1 MQEDDRTPTLGR
13 RRFLAGVAGFGV
25 ALGAGV
31 VTGDATPDLTVMT
44 RNLYHGVNLLRLRD
58 VDSAAELRT
67 VAGELLANAERHPY
81 DARMDAI
88 ADEVGRER
96 PDVVALQEAVRGR
109 KRPADESAS
118 DGSDDDSDDSDDG
131 DDPEWTLVVDL
142 LDALQSKLADEGL
155 EYSVAAS
162 TVTTDAE
169 LVAETDDGVF
179 DLSVADRNAV
189 LVRDGVE
196 TGATRSGT
204 YAVGVPYSLPEVDE
218 QIRLERGYCLVDVTV
233 GGRGVTV
240 ANTHLERI
248 SGFVRGLQADEL
260 VGLVPSDGPVVVA
273 GDLNSGPGGSTGTYD
288 RLTNRFDDAW
298 AQRRDADGFTCC
310 QHSSLQN
317 DESGLDRRVDA
328 VLFDG
333 PLGPTGTVRVGADP
347 ADRIDVDRDGETVS
361 MWPSNHAGVVATFE
375 GEWSPPTPT
384 PTPTP
389 TPAPTPTAT
398 PTATATPTPTR
409 TPSPT
414 RTAETAPE
422 ASPSPVDGSPGSRAG
437 TATDDET
444 GAAQSSDDDRTASS
458 VVGPGF
464 GVVVGLAG
472 ATLGALGLRYRD

>member
-1 MQEDDRTPTLGR
+1 MS
-13 RRFLAGVAGFGV
+13 
-25 ALGAGV
+25 
-31 VTGDATPDLTVMT
+31 

-58 VDSAAELRT
+58 VDSAAELRR
-67 VAGELLANAERHPY
+67 VAGELLARAGRHPY

-88 ADEVGRER
+88 ADEVGRVQ
-96 PDVVALQEAVRGR
+96 PDVVTLQEAVRGR
-109 KRPADESAS
+109 KRPTAGSES
-118 DGSDDDSDDSDDG
+118 DGSDDDSG
-131 DDPEWTLVVDL
+131 DAGDREWTPVVDL
-142 LDALQSKLADEGL
+142 LDALRSKLAGAGL
-155 EYSVAAS
+155 AYSVAAS

-189 LVRDGVE
+189 LVRDGTE
-196 TGATRSGT
+196 TGETRSGT

-218 QIRLERGYCLVDVTV
+218 KIRLERGYCLVDVTV
-233 GGRGVTV
+233 GGRAVTV

-248 SGFVRGLQADEL
+248 SGLVRRSQADEL

-273 GDLNSGPGGSTGTYD
+273 GDLNSGPGGATGTYD
-288 RLTNRFDDAW
+288 RLTNRFDDTW

-333 PLGPTGTVRVGADP
+333 PLAPTGAVRVGADP
-347 ADRIDVDRDGETVS
+347 EDRIDVDRDGETVS
-361 MWPSNHAGVVATFE
+361 MWPSNHAGVVATLE
-375 GEWSPPTPT
+375 GQWSPSTPTATPTPT

-389 TPAPTPTAT
+389 TASPTP
-398 PTATATPTPTR
+398 

-414 RTAETAPE
+414 RTAGTADE
-422 ASPSPVDGSPGSRAG
+422 PSPAAGGGRPDPGAATPTDG
-437 TATDDET
+437 ET
-444 GAAQSSDDDRTASS
+444 GAVQSPDEDDRTTSS

-464 GVVVGLAG
+464 GVAAGMAG